1 MQSLK
6 LRTALR
12 NPVTWGAGGI
22 AFATVVALVLGYI
35 YYNPPGQGKLVTF
48 YTADAAQISQGDDV
62 RMAGITVGKVKDT
75 ALESKRVRVRA
86 RINDD
91 AFVGDQSQIEVRMLT
106 VVGGYY
112 VNINSIGDRPL
123 GAEPIP
129 AERVKL
135 PYILTNALEDT
146 IKVTSNVATKPINES
161 LNAIQ
166 KGLKG
171 TNVEALA
178 AIVDAGNS
186 IMSSVDKQR
195 GEVTKILNVSNEYVR
210 ALTNY
215 RGELVQLIRKI
226 AILTQTLTLY
236 GKGLEDLING
246 LGETTLALKPVG
258 DFYETHRVEFIE
270 RVRQFIHRTRLF
282 VERNGVTVR
291 LLQRLQNLFDRVL
304 NAQDANPGLLATDLC
319 IPMPGSTC

>member
-6 LRTALR
+6 EHTAWR

-22 AFATVVALVLGYI
+22 AFATVVAVVLGYI

-75 ALESKRVRVRA
+75 TLESQRVRVRA
-86 RINDD
+86 RIRDD
-91 AFVGDQSQIEVRMLT
+91 AFVGDQSQIDVRMLT

-112 VNINSIGDRPL
+112 VNINSIGDQPL

-129 AERVKL
+129 AERVKM
-135 PYILTNALEDT
+135 PYNLTTALEDS
-146 IKVTSNVATKPINES
+146 IKVTSNLATTPINES
-161 LNAIQ
+161 LTAIKQ
-166 KGLKG
+166 GLEG

-186 IMSSVDKQR
+186 IMSTVDRQR
-195 GEVTKILNVSNEYVR
+195 GQVTKILDVSNEYIR

-215 RGELVQLIRKI
+215 RGELVQLVRKI
-226 AILTQTLTLY
+226 SIVTQTLTLY

-246 LGETTLALKPVG
+246 LGETLLALKPVG
-258 DFYETHRVEFIE
+258 DFYGAHRTEFIE
-270 RVRQFIHRTRLF
+270 KVRQYMHRTRLF

-304 NAQDANPGLLATDLC
+304 DGQNADPGLLATDLC
-319 IPMPGSTC
+319 MPMPGSPC